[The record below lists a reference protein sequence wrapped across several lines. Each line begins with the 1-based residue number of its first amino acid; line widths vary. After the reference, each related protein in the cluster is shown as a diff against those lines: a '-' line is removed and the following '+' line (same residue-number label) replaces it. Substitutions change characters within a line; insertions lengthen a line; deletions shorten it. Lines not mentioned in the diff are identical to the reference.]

1 MLPLICGKERIQ
13 DLFSALYRQC
23 NNLAFLSRN
32 CGVTSRDRRRP
43 VPLCL
48 CVVSQNVST
57 GSLRIQPLIA
67 RGAALIRGLRERRI
81 RTDCR
86 AGLSVAVHLHN
97 IFCSAII
104 PTAPKRRSTSSNRAL
119 PGPERVGP

>member
-23 NNLAFLSRN
+23 NNLALSEF
-32 CGVTSRDRRRP
+32 VTSRDRRRP
-43 VPLCL
+43 VPSCL

-97 IFCSAII
+97 IFCSATI
-104 PTAPKRRSTSSNRAL
+104 PAAPKRRSTSSNRAL

>member
-23 NNLAFLSRN
+23 NNLAFLSCN
-32 CGVTSRDRRRP
+32 CGVTSNDRADP
-43 VPLCL
+43 FLCA
-48 CVVSQNVST
+48 CVLFTKCEHCFPQNSAVD
-57 GSLRIQPLIA
+57 RA

-97 IFCSAII
+97 IFCSATI